1 MTSSDLRPPQ
11 ETPVS
16 PAPGGPAGDGPGP
29 AADGPAGGAPTP
41 ERRRLASALLAVAL
55 LGLLACAV
63 LLVAGGGLEPAEPEL
78 AAQGVDPGALT
89 VWAIPVLELV
99 ARAAAVLAV
108 ACLMTPLLVTKRL
121 SDGLGRVTG
130 RATRLATWAALTWA
144 VATLGSAVFE
154 VSDAWALPI
163 GRLPYSIVQQ
173 QLLETSQ
180 GQAALVQVGL
190 VLVVALLTRWVTT
203 ARETSGL
210 LAVLLVALVPPV
222 LTGHSASSGSHDLAI
237 VSMALHVLA
246 AVVWVGGVMALWWHL
261 ADAPRSRARAV
272 RRFSAVATWCLGLTA
287 VSGLVSA
294 WVRLDGWSGIGTSYG
309 AGVLAKT
316 VTMVALGAVA
326 WQLRRRLASGLAD
339 GTGSAGLPVR
349 TFTLLT
355 GLELA
360 VMSVAIGLGV
370 ALSRT
375 PPPVGEPYTSG
386 AEALLGG
393 PLPPAPSAA
402 HLLWGF
408 NASGVGLLVVVGGLV
423 AYAVGVRTVRRRG
436 DRWPVLRTVS
446 FVAGLAVVGYATLGG
461 LGVYSHV
468 LFSAH
473 MVSHMLLSMV
483 APILLVA
490 GAPITLALNALPGSD
505 VRGGQGPRQILAAV
519 LQSRPA
525 AVLSHPLVTAFL
537 FVGSLYA
544 VYYTGLFEW
553 LMSNHLGHAW
563 MEVHFLVTGYL
574 FYESL
579 VGIAPV
585 PHRLPYLGR
594 LGLLLVVAPFHAF
607 FSIGLMSA
615 TTPVAQGFYSQLDRP
630 YATDLLADQNRGGSL
645 SWAIGEVPILMV
657 VVILLFQ
664 WFRHDRTESSRHDR
678 REAASDDAELRA
690 YNERLAAIG
699 REVEER
705 GGV

>member
-1 MTSSDLRPPQ
+1 MTRAAQDEWR
-11 ETPVS
+11 ETTAS
-16 PAPGGPAGDGPGP
+16 GGEDAAPT
-29 AADGPAGGAPTP
+29 PAGGRTD
-41 ERRRLASALLAVAL
+41 RSRLGAGLAGVLL
-55 LGLLACAV
+55 LGLLATAV
-63 LLVAGGGLEPAEPEL
+63 LLVAGGGLTPSEPDL
-78 AAQGVDPGALT
+78 AAAGVDPGVLT
-89 VWAIPVLELV
+89 GWAIPVLELV
-99 ARAAAVLAV
+99 ARAAAVLLV
-108 ACLMTPLLVTKRL
+108 ACLLVPLLLAKRL
-121 SDGLGRVTG
+121 DDGLGRVTG
-130 RATRLATWAALTWA
+130 RAARLGTWAALAWA
-144 VATLGSAVFE
+144 LAALGSAVFE
-154 VSDAWALPI
+154 VSDAWALPVN
-163 GRLPYSIVQQ
+163 RLPYSILQQ
-173 QLLETSQ
+173 QLLDTSQ

-190 VLVVALLTRWVTT
+190 VLLVAVLTRWVTT
-203 ARETSGL
+203 PRETTGL
-210 LAVLLVALVPPV
+210 LGVTLVALVPPI

-237 VSMALHVLA
+237 VSMVVHVLA
-246 AVVWVGGVMALWWHL
+246 AVLWIGGVVALWWHL

-272 RRFSAVATWCLGLTA
+272 RRFSAIAGWCLGLTA
-287 VSGLVSA
+287 VTGLVSA
-294 WVRLDGWSGIGTSYG
+294 WVRVDGLGGLTSSSYG
-309 AGVLAKT
+309 AGALAKT
-316 VTMVALGAVA
+316 GVLVVLGLLA
-326 WQLRRRLASGLAD
+326 WQLRRRLAGGLEAP
-339 GTGSAGLPVR
+339 GSPGLPVR

-360 VMSVAIGLGV
+360 LMSVAVGLGV

-375 PPPVGEPYTSG
+375 PPPVGEPYATG

-393 PLPPAPSAA
+393 PMPPAPTAGR
-402 HLLWGF
+402 LLWGF
-408 NASGVGLLVVVGGLV
+408 TASGVGLLVVVGGLV
-423 AYAVGVRTVRRRG
+423 AYAVGVRTLRRRG
-436 DRWPVLRTVS
+436 DAWPVLRTVS
-446 FVAGLAVVGYATLGG
+446 FVAGLVVVAYATLGG

-505 VRGGQGPRQILAAV
+505 VRGGQGPRQILAAA

-525 AVLSHPLVTAFL
+525 AFLSHPVVTALL

-544 VYYTGLFEW
+544 VYYTSLFGW
-553 LMSNHLGHAW
+553 LMANHLGHAW

-585 PHRLPYLGR
+585 PHRLPYLAR
-594 LGLLLVVAPFHAF
+594 LGMLLVVAPFHAF

-615 TTPVAQGFYSQLDRP
+615 STPVAESFYARLERP

-645 SWAIGEVPILMV
+645 SWAIGEIPILMV
-657 VVILLFQ
+657 VILLLFQ
-664 WFRHDRTESSRHDR
+664 WFRHDRVESSRHDR